1 MLEFFANQ
9 GGWGWAL
16 AGIILVGLEMFAP
29 GMFLI
34 WLGLAAFL
42 TSLLVGLFGL
52 GWQASALAFAILAVA
67 SVVTGRRLSR
77 TGRDLPEGAR
87 HLNARGQQLIGQ
99 SFRLDRP
106 LMNGEGQ
113 LKIGDSVWRITGP
126 DMVAGANV
134 KVMRV
139 DGATL
144 VVEAG

>member
-16 AGIILVGLEMFAP
+16 AGIVLVGLEMFAP

-42 TSLLVGLFGL
+42 TALLVGLFSL

-67 SVVTGRRLSR
+67 SVVTGRKLSR
-77 TGRDLPEGAR
+77 PDRDLPDGAR

-106 LMNGEGQ
+106 LLNGEGQ
-113 LKIGDSVWRITGP
+113 LKVGDSVWRITGP

-134 KVMRV
+134 KVLRV

>member
-1 MLEFFANQ
+1 MFEFLANQ

-16 AGIILVGLEMFAP
+16 AGIVLVGLEMFAP

-34 WLGLAAFL
+34 WLGLAAFA
-42 TSLLVGLFGL
+42 TGLLVGLFGI
-52 GWQASALAFAILAVA
+52 GWQASAVAFAILALA
-67 SVVTGRRLSR
+67 SVFLGRRLSR
-77 TGRDLPEGAR
+77 PDRDLPDGAR

-106 LMNGEGQ
+106 LLDGEGQ
-113 LKIGDSVWRITGP
+113 LRIGDSVWRVTGP
-126 DMVAGANV
+126 DMVAGASV
-134 KVMRV
+134 KVIRV